1 MAFLCQNSYPLK
13 AKYINEL
20 RSSVAVTSFNNTL
33 FQKYDQPSLKN
44 YRLEVFR
51 VGVLRLSMLATGM
64 I

>member
-1 MAFLCQNSYPLK
+1 MAFLCQNRYPLK